1 MDLTKIEGLLET
13 MLEKQ
18 GSIVRMLNHIQ
29 LSLYSIDKGLEAAP
43 KCLAESLDAKFDEI
57 KKDLASLQTD
67 CMDIK
72 SPTDSH

>member
-43 KCLAESLDAKFDEI
+43 AALSESLDARFEEI
-57 KKDLASLQTD
+57 RKGIADIQSD
-67 CMDIK
+67 CMDLK

>member
-13 MLEKQ
+13 LVEKQ

-43 KCLAESLDAKFDEI
+43 ASLAESLDQRFDDI
-57 KKDLASLQTD
+57 KKDIASIQAECVD
-67 CMDIK
+67 MK
-72 SPTDSH
+72 SRTDSH

>member
-43 KCLAESLDAKFDEI
+43 GSLAESLDGRFDEI
-57 KKDLASLQTD
+57 KKGIASIQSE
-67 CMDIK
+67 CMGSN
-72 SPTDSH
+72 SPSDSH